1 MAAAL
6 LLGSAYE
13 AVGQPQEQSLEVRHT
28 IPSDDSFIGQVRD
41 VKVSADE
48 VFVADYQRNEV
59 LVYTRE
65 GTLLRQMGEGDGEGP
80 GEFRYIGHIDVSGD
94 SVFVAN
100 HGNRRFDL
108 FHREGSFIE
117 TYAQQYL
124 TTFDFI
130 FTNDALYS
138 QAFFRERPN
147 RLISRIN
154 RDGNVEERFGD
165 MYFED
170 EDVVYSASEGRIHK
184 GRDHLVF
191 VPSKYETVRVFEDT
205 TETHRFSI
213 YNEVLADALANNKD
227 LSQFRSAVDKY
238 FPFQHYIRDSAVHDG
253 IVYAAFQEP
262 EQIRILAYTIDG
274 EPHGDYVYDDIQ
286 RPDEFYIRAMDV
298 DDEGIYLGLEDDI
311 PKVLVFAHPDK

>member
-1 MAAAL
+1 
-6 LLGSAYE
+6 
-13 AVGQPQEQSLEVRHT
+13 VRHT

-41 VKVSADE
+41 LKVNNGE

-59 LVYTRE
+59 LVYTRD
-65 GTLLRQMGEGDGEGP
+65 GALLRQIGEGNGEGP
-80 GEFRYIGHIDVSGD
+80 GELRYIGRIDVSGD

-100 HGNRRFDL
+100 NGNRRFDL

-117 TYAQQYL
+117 TYARQYFA
-124 TTFDFI
+124 TYDFI
-130 FTNDALYS
+130 FADGALHG

-154 RDGNVEERFGD
+154 RDGNVEEHFGD
-165 MYFED
+165 MYFEN
-170 EDVVYSASEGRIHK
+170 EDVVHSASEGRIHK
-184 GRDHLVF
+184 EQDRLVY

-205 TETHRFSI
+205 TETHRFDI
-213 YNEVLADALANNKD
+213 YNETLDDALANNKD
-227 LSQFRSAVDKY
+227 LSQFRPAVDKY

-262 EQIRILAYTIDG
+262 EQVRILAYTIDG
-274 EPHGDYVYDDIQ
+274 EPYGDYIYDHIQ

-311 PKVLVFAHPDK
+311 PKVLVFAHPDAQ